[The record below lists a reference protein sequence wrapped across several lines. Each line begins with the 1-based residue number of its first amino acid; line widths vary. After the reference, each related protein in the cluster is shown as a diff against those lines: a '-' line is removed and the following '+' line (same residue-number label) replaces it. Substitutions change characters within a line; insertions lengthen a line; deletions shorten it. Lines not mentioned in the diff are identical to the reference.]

1 MKHSVTAYNTK
12 KLLAEALKKAM
23 QGKPF
28 SKITVSELIRACGVN
43 RKTFYYH
50 FQDIYDLLKWMLDE
64 EAVQVVRHFDL
75 LTDYES
81 AIRFVMDYTEQNDY
95 LVSCAADPVG
105 REEIKRF
112 FYQDFTDIVLS
123 VIDGATLRTS
133 VTLEPEL
140 KAYAARFYTNAL
152 ASMLIEWLLNRNT
165 QDREQTIRHLTYT
178 VGTAINGMLAQME
191 RRRP

>member
-12 KLLAEALKKAM
+12 KLLADALKKAM
-23 QGKPF
+23 KSKPF
-28 SKITVSELIRACGVN
+28 SKITVSELIRECGVN

-95 LVSCAADPVG
+95 LVSCATDPVG

-123 VIDGATLRTS
+123 VIDGAALRTG
-133 VTLEPEL
+133 VTPEPEL

-152 ASMLIEWLLNRNT
+152 ASMLIEWLLDRNT
-165 QDREQTIRHLTYT
+165 LDREQTARHLTYT
-178 VGTAINGMLAQME
+178 VGAAINGMLTQME
-191 RRRP
+191 RWRP